1 MKKFFGFVL
10 SAVGLLLT
18 LVLGILAALEFVGT
32 DADLYYRLQQRYGV
46 LDTAGISQEDLKT
59 VDAAMAECLKG
70 DAAALPALSDISI
83 DGEMRAP
90 FHDYEQVHMD
100 DCRHLF
106 DLLRTVKHCL
116 YFAPL
121 LAISGMLLLN
131 DAKRFRRASILALL
145 LILMP
150 LGAFGIWAAAD
161 FDAAFTFFHHLL
173 FTNNLWLLNPDTDLL
188 IRICPEEMFMQMGI
202 RIASVFALWVIFV
215 LIAVNALN
223 RWKLSK
229 RDKRG

>member
-1 MKKFFGFVL
+1 ML
-10 SAVGLLLT
+10 SAVGLSLT
-18 LVLGILAALEFVGT
+18 LALGILTVLEFVGT
-32 DADLYYRLQQRYGV
+32 DAELYYKLQQRYGV

-70 DAAALPALSDISI
+70 NAFALQALSEISI

-90 FHDYEQVHMD
+90 FHDYEQTHMD
-100 DCRHLF
+100 DCRRLF

-116 YFAPL
+116 YVAPL
-121 LAISGMLLLN
+121 LAILGMLLLK
-131 DAKRFRRASILALL
+131 DARGFRRASILALL
-145 LILMP
+145 LILIP
-150 LGAFGIWAAAD
+150 LGTFGIWAAAD

-202 RIASVFALWVIFV
+202 RIASASALWVIFV
-215 LIAVNALN
+215 LIAANVLN